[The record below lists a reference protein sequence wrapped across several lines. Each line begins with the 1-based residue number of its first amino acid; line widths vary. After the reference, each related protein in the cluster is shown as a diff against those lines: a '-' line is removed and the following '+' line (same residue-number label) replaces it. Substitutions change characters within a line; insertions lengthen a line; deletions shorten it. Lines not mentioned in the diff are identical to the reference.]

1 MIPGQ
6 HICLAAKG
14 PEAILWSLSR
24 GLEHRD
30 TLLVLMS
37 GSSCLLLHLFRVP
50 LQESTVAAQVLAT
63 GTGALWIDGSR
74 VRTTESL
81 NGGAWVDLPGAE
93 RSATAAGMLAAGK
106 TVGRDYRQPS
116 GRWPPNLLLVHHPEC
131 RELGVRKVKGLGIGS
146 VKKQS
151 AKENDGN
158 LGPAFGDESRQAGT
172 PMICYADPDGLET
185 VQSWDCHPSCPVGV
199 LDRQSG
205 ALQSGVYGGI
215 GGASRFYPQ
224 FTSLAECLDWVNR
237 LINGPVQIEVP

>member
-1 MIPGQ
+1 VIPGQ

-14 PEAILWSLSR
+14 PEAILWGLSR

-131 RELGVRKVKGLGIGS
+131 VQDGTKKVKPGNGSGRAHGVNASANNLYGLSKGRKDKGGGIGGFVS
-146 VKKQS
+146 
-151 AKENDGN
+151 E
-158 LGPAFGDESRQAGT
+158 
-172 PMICYADPDGLET
+172 DGLET